1 MAGAAKIASAP
12 GQRALIAVATATALA
27 LALSGTEAASASI
40 DLESPDLG
48 VRFAVPAYCSAIEG
62 PGTIEAVCD
71 PSGDAARS
79 ATAQAATA
87 LKLEIVMLPTPAD
100 AGQPIEIL
108 VTRYGFGHFQED
120 VPAAVCGAETRVKIE
135 DAVQIFEGGRV
146 VYTASVLCPEIRFL
160 GLGARRAVVR
170 AIVGPGRRYQVFARA
185 LEADFQR
192 LKPEIDAFLASLRIE
207 PEKSP

>member
-1 MAGAAKIASAP
+1 MAGAENIAPARRPRPLIAIASAA
-12 GQRALIAVATATALA
+12 GLA
-27 LALSGTEAASASI
+27 LALSSIEVASAPV
-40 DLESPDLG
+40 DVESADLG
-48 VRFAVPAYCSAIEG
+48 VRFAMPAHCSAIEG

-71 PSGDAARS
+71 PGGDAARS
-79 ATAQAATA
+79 ATVEAAVA
-87 LKLEIVMLPTPAD
+87 LKLEIVMHATPAD
-100 AGQPIEIL
+100 AGQPVEAL
-108 VTRYGFGHFQED
+108 VTRYGFSHFQED

-135 DAVQIFEGGRV
+135 DAVQIFEGARV